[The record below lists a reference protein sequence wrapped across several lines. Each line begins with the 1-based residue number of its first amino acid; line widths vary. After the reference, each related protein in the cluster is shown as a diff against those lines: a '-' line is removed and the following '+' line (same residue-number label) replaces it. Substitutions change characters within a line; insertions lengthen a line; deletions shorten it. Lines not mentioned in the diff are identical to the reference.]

1 MELKLF
7 DSERKVMEV
16 LWDHGDLSAKELADR
31 LKELVGWSKTVIK
44 KCIDKKAVSRSE
56 PGFVCHPLV
65 SREEVR
71 EQETDALI
79 DRMYGGSAD
88 LLVANLLGSRRL
100 SPEELARLKRRIE
113 ELE

>member
-1 MELKLF
+1 M
-7 DSERKVMEV
+7 SPA
-16 LWDHGDLSAKELADR
+16 LSATP
-31 LKELVGWSKTVIK
+31 WSAGRR
-44 KCIDKKAVSRSE
+44 C
-56 PGFVCHPLV
+56 G
-65 SREEVR
+65 

>member
-1 MELKLF
+1 M
-7 DSERKVMEV
+7 
-16 LWDHGDLSAKELADR
+16 
-31 LKELVGWSKTVIK
+31 IK

>member
-1 MELKLF
+1 M
-7 DSERKVMEV
+7 V
-16 LWDHGDLSAKELADR
+16 DR
-31 LKELVGWSKTVIK
+31 LKELVGWSKTTTYTVIK

>member
-1 MELKLF
+1 MR
-7 DSERKVMEV
+7 D
-16 LWDHGDLSAKELADR
+16 
-31 LKELVGWSKTVIK
+31 
-44 KCIDKKAVSRSE
+44 
-56 PGFVCHPLV
+56 
-65 SREEVR
+65 
-71 EQETDALI
+71 QETDALI